1 MNVYL
6 YIAQTSPD
14 SANAICKKYGYSQV
28 QSISELA
35 YCLKRVVAEKGE
47 EAFKEIMEIH
57 PEKDVILELFEKK
70 TEIEPVMERERKR
83 DCSCMMNADG
93 QANLFNQNAANQNA
107 ASQTNMIILAA
118 ALIVSISIIS
128 MKK

>member
-14 SANAICKKYGYSQV
+14 AANSICKKYGYTQV

-35 YCLKRVVAEKGE
+35 YCMKRIVAEKGE
-47 EAFKEIMEIH
+47 DGLKEILELH
-57 PEKDVILELFEKK
+57 PEKDVILELFQKK
-70 TEIEPVMERERKR
+70 TEIEPVVVQERKR
-83 DCSCMMNADG
+83 DCSCWMNADG
-93 QANLFNQNAANQNA
+93 QTNSNQNVAG
-107 ASQTNMIILAA
+107 QTNMIILAA

-128 MKK
+128 MKR